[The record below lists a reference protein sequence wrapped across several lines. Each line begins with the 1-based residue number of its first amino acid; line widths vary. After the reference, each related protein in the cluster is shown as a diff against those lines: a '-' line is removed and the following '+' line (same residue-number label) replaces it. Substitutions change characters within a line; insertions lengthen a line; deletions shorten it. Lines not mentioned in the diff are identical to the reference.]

1 MLADRDIRRLI
12 VAVYG
17 MIILLCTSFARGL
30 TSSYVVRNSGKQHAV
45 SPLYHSNK
53 QLGRLSM
60 MAREEAQ
67 FIDDI
72 PLNQI
77 FQKAVVLQRSGDR
90 YGALREYDQFLR
102 VAKSHDVDPSLYVS

>member
-1 MLADRDIRRLI
+1 MLADRDNLRLI
-12 VAVYG
+12 IAVCG

-30 TSSYVVRNSGKQHAV
+30 TSSHVIRNSGKHAV
-45 SPLYHSNK
+45 SPICHSKK

-90 YGALREYDQFLR
+90 SGALREYEQFLR